1 MPGILYHNMFSPPS
15 RMALLA
21 VRNLGLNLQVKKVDI
36 YKGEQ
41 NSPEFLKMNPLHQVP
56 VFVDGDYVLTES
68 KPLIWPIQ
76 PNHRCIRQ
84 ITSNEQRG
92 LIDSKLYFD
101 STSAFPTLRN
111 FVVSIRKALYLL
123 KYVLD

>member
-1 MPGILYHNMFSPPS
+1 MSGILYHNAFSPPS

-56 VFVDGDYVLTES
+56 VFVEGDYVLIES
-68 KPLIWPIQ
+68 KAIATYLANSSKSSLYP
-76 PNHRCIRQ
+76 
-84 ITSNEQRG
+84 TDYKQRG
-92 LIDSKLYFD
+92 RIDSKLYFD

-111 FVVSIRKALYLL
+111 FVVRS
-123 KYVLD
+123 